1 MIRLTLATGLLAG
14 LLSLGACTMFPE
26 SEALGVYQ
34 FPQPPAATS
43 NNASQRL
50 PLALR
55 VNTPQTG
62 YAYSG
67 PRIMVQTADNQLL
80 SYKGVRWSDPVP
92 VLLREYLSLSFQ
104 RQGQLSSVTT
114 DEHAL
119 YADVH
124 LGTNLRRFQLV
135 DAGAPQ
141 VLIELDARLVNPD
154 SRRIYVSHSF
164 LIQQPVTST
173 QIADVVEGYG
183 QATEELASQLLSW
196 TRQQLA
202 AIPNK

>member
-14 LLSLGACTMFPE
+14 LLSLGACTVFPE
-26 SEALGVYQ
+26 SQALGVYQ
-34 FPQPPAATS
+34 FPQPPAATTNGS
-43 NNASQRL
+43 SQRL
-50 PLALR
+50 PLSLR
-55 VNTPQTG
+55 IDTPQTG

-80 SYKGVRWSDPVP
+80 SYKAVRWSDPVP
-92 VLLREYLSLSFQ
+92 VLLREYLAVSFQ
-104 RQGQLSSVTT
+104 RRGNLGSVTT

-135 DAGAPQ
+135 DSGTPQ

-164 LIQQPVTST
+164 TVRQPVAST
-173 QIADVVEGYG
+173 QITDVVEGYG
-183 QATEELASQLLSW
+183 QATEELTGQLLAW
-196 TRQQLA
+196 ATQQLA
-202 AIPNK
+202 AIPND